1 MENTQNNSG
10 IIYKVINTE
19 TNQVYIGAT
28 TTKSI
33 DERKNDHLQKSN
45 KGTGYKFHN
54 AIDTYGPDSFRW
66 EQIDT
71 ASNIDELASKE
82 IKYISEYDS
91 LENGY
96 NSDKGG
102 GFKKTVY
109 QYNLD
114 GSPANSFEDLTS
126 AAISINAT
134 KKGISKACWNVNHTL
149 GGYLWSYEFKEKFI
163 PESDNRKKQV
173 VQYNLNGNLL
183 AHYISVA
190 EASRIT
196 GLSKTCISRC
206 CRGEREQSGGFIW
219 NYS

>member
-19 TNQVYIGAT
+19 TNQVYIGT

-33 DERKNDHLQKSN
+33 AERKNDHIQKSN
-45 KGTGYKFHN
+45 KATDSKFHN
-54 AIDTYGPDSFRW
+54 AVSTYGSDSFRW
-66 EQIDT
+66 IQIDT

-114 GSPANSFEDLTS
+114 GTPVNSFEDLTS

-149 GGYLWSYEFKEKFI
+149 GGYLWSYELKEKFI
-163 PESDNRKKQV
+163 PDSDNRKKKV
-173 VQYNLNGNLL
+173 VQYTLKGAEL
-183 AHYISVA
+183 ARYVSA
-190 EASRIT
+190 SEASRKT
-196 GLSKTCISRC
+196 GISKTCISRC
-206 CRGEREQSGGFIW
+206 CRGERKSSGGFIW
-219 NYS
+219 NYI